1 MEDMM
6 DKKVIDK
13 YGSWELVFD
22 KKTKSFSINSHSNSI
37 DMEVSETPERKLQV
51 FASLKTC
58 DWFDRSILEDYIKE
72 MSMASEAMNM
82 FQLSIDF
89 YSYENGL

>member
-1 MEDMM
+1 M

-22 KKTKSFSINSHSNSI
+22 EKTKSFSINSHSNSI

-72 MSMASEAMNM
+72 MSMAGEAMNI

>member
-13 YGSWELVFD
+13 YGSWGLVFD
-22 KKTKSFSINSHSNSI
+22 KKTKSFSINSHSDSI
-37 DMEVSETPERKLQV
+37 DMEVSETPERKLKV

-72 MSMASEAMNM
+72 MAMANEAMER
-82 FQLSIDF
+82 FQSSIDF
-89 YSYENGL
+89 YSYENDL

>member
-1 MEDMM
+1 M

-22 KKTKSFSINSHSNSI
+22 KKTKSFSIDSHSDSI
-37 DMEVSETPERKLQV
+37 DMEVSETPEGKLQV

-58 DWFDRSILEDYIKE
+58 DWFARDILEDYIKE
-72 MSMASEAMNM
+72 MSMASEAMTI
-82 FQLSIDF
+82 FQFSIDF
-89 YSYENGL
+89 YSCKNDL

>member
-1 MEDMM
+1 M

-22 KKTKSFSINSHSNSI
+22 KKTKSFSINSYSDSI
-37 DMEVSETPERKLQV
+37 KLEVSETPEKKLQV

-58 DWFDRSILEDYIKE
+58 DWFARDILEDYIKE
-72 MSMASEAMNM
+72 MAMASEVMER
-82 FQLSIDF
+82 FQFSIDF
-89 YSYENGL
+89 YSYKYDL

>member
-1 MEDMM
+1 M

-22 KKTKSFSINSHSNSI
+22 EKTKSFSINSHSNSI

-72 MSMASEAMNM
+72 MSMASEAMNI
-82 FQLSIDF
+82 FQFSIDF

>member
-1 MEDMM
+1 M

-22 KKTKSFSINSHSNSI
+22 KKTKSFSINSHSDSI
-37 DMEVSETPERKLQV
+37 NMEVSETPEGKLQV

-58 DWFDRSILEDYIKE
+58 DWFDRDILEDYIKE
-72 MSMASEAMNM
+72 MAMASEAMTI
-82 FQLSIDF
+82 FQFSIDF
-89 YSYENGL
+89 YSYENDL

>member
-1 MEDMM
+1 MM

-22 KKTKSFSINSHSNSI
+22 KKTKSFSINSHSDSI
-37 DMEVSETPERKLQV
+37 DMEVSETPENKLKV

-72 MSMASEAMNM
+72 MAMASEAMNI
-82 FQLSIDF
+82 FQFSIDF
-89 YSYENGL
+89 YSYENDL

>member
-1 MEDMM
+1 M

-22 KKTKSFSINSHSNSI
+22 KKTKSFSINSHSDSI
-37 DMEVSETPERKLQV
+37 DMEVSETPEGKLHV

-72 MSMASEAMNM
+72 MSMASEAMTI
-82 FQLSIDF
+82 FQFSIDF
-89 YSYENGL
+89 YSYEYNL